1 MTRMDVN
8 KDGFLSHE
16 DYKLM
21 AKQLAEY
28 GRLTEKQADSTYSGF
43 MEIADNFNIKPGIK
57 LPLQGTI
64 QRASTSLW
72 LSMPP
77 KEQKEKL
84 TMEL

>member
-16 DYKLM
+16 DYQLM
-21 AKQLAEY
+21 AKQLPEY
-28 GRLTEKQADSTYSGF
+28 GRLTEKQADSTYSAF
-43 MEIADNFNIKPGIK
+43 MEIADNFNLKPGIK
-57 LPLQGTI
+57 FPLQEAI

-72 LSMPP
+72 LSIPP
-77 KEQKEKL
+77 EEQKEKL

>member
-16 DYKLM
+16 DYELM

-43 MEIADNFNIKPGIK
+43 M
-57 LPLQGTI
+57 
-64 QRASTSLW
+64 
-72 LSMPP
+72 
-77 KEQKEKL
+77 
-84 TMEL
+84 